1 MPNKVADESRLLAFQ
16 NLILLTL
23 QILHECHPLT
33 CLYRIKETLDKENCS
48 LWHFEFLY
56 TRFISKQLDKGSDH
70 RWPVLGHCVQKD
82 GLSGLSLLANSEY
95 TACPSSNIFTLE
107 NGKLGVNVA
116 FVELFFLSNIGFI
129 GILTMTEFNVLKG
142 QINIV

>member
-16 NLILLTL
+16 NLNLLTP

-33 CLYRIKETLDKENCS
+33 CLYKIKETLDKEKS
-48 LWHFEFLY
+48 LAFWVFIY
-56 TRFISKQLDKGSDH
+56 TYFISKQLDKGSDH
-70 RWPVLGHCVQKD
+70 RWPVLGPCVQKD

-116 FVELFFLSNIGFI
+116 SVELFFLSNIGFI